1 MSKYRYSIATLK
13 WDDICGEGYIIW
25 NKKRWNQW
33 GWVTKADAISDWESD
48 LKKLYKDN
56 NESFRKNPKKALGME
71 D

>member
-25 NKKRWNQW
+25 NKKRWNKW
-33 GWVTKADAISDWESD
+33 GWVTKADALSDWESD
-48 LKKLYKDN
+48 LKKLYQDN